1 MRRKVNFIKA
11 SYVPFQE
18 VGLKSMMIC
27 VRDLSGMGT
36 KHDPLSVNYIVTGGE
51 CCTDKINASMTSEH
65 ARMVQMFSA
74 RLSAR
79 CVRSQA
85 RSPVTSYPC
94 FNTSPFCVASTTFK
108 YP

>member
-1 MRRKVNFIKA
+1 MRHKVNFIKA
-11 SYVPFQE
+11 TYVLFQE

-51 CCTDKINASMTSEH
+51 CCTDKMNALMTSEY
-65 ARMVQMFSA
+65 ARIWHRCLV
-74 RLSAR
+74 RGPR

-85 RSPVTSYPC
+85 RSPVTLYFC
-94 FNTSPFCVASTTFK
+94 FNISPFCVASTTFK

>member
-51 CCTDKINASMTSEH
+51 CCSGELNALMTSER

-74 RLSAR
+74 RPLVREIPCSIPRDIISLFQHLSLL
-79 CVRSQA
+79 CS
-85 RSPVTSYPC
+85 
-94 FNTSPFCVASTTFK
+94 FN
-108 YP
+108 